1 MSVRSRAWA
10 RRVLIAV
17 TGGLVVGLTAV
28 MIDGPARADLGYIP
42 APRGGTD
49 LPFFVEDIND
59 TGSGR
64 FGALL
69 VDGTRERVY
78 VSAPAKSKLAVLDF
92 EGNLLGTVE
101 GLPGA
106 DGMAL
111 HGDDLYVALTSGD
124 GVARLD
130 ARTLEQ
136 TGTLGAGLG
145 RTGSVVLTAGKLWAA
160 QAYCS
165 AAAES
170 TEPRH
175 SQLAAID
182 PGTGAYTRHTID
194 QAQACVRLVVNPDD
208 PTMLLAWNVGWTGV
222 ITRIDVSTGVP
233 VALASGGV
241 PSGNSVGDVAFV
253 PGKGTILVQDSGY
266 AQRQGLDEYRLSDLK
281 VIGNREMAVYRGRA
295 LATTPARGGLLAV
308 ASGGTIDVD
317 RFDRMNRSETQ
328 IENVGKGIVDGGMA
342 FSPDGTRLFTVS
354 YNDRKPPVF
363 TVVDLV
369 GPRLAVAPDS
379 APLGTAQVGTI
390 GYPSS
395 FTVWNVGRGPLHL
408 DGILSGDH
416 PDDFVVD
423 TDCPDEVPGGT
434 TCTIDVAFA
443 PTAPGPRSAELVLDH
458 DAVGTRPVT
467 LYLSGNATLDPYP
480 PPQRGSRSGYWM
492 VTAAGDVHAFGDA
505 RSYGEPAGVLGG
517 ARSLRLE
524 PTPTGNGYWI
534 LDSRGVVHNSGAAAR
549 LGNVDPT
556 VLAGGEEPATLSAT
570 PTGRGY
576 WVFTDRGRV
585 LAYGDA
591 GFHGDMSKADLNGP
605 ILGSVSTPTGQ
616 GYYMVASDGGIFTF
630 GDAAFHG
637 SAGNLRLNKPVMGMA
652 PSPAGDGYWLVASD
666 GGIFAF
672 GTRFHGSMGSTRL
685 NKPITGI
692 VPGHDG
698 YLMVAQDGGIF
709 AFGDVTFH
717 GSLGAGPPASPVVSA
732 ALMP

>member
-1 MSVRSRAWA
+1 MV
-10 RRVLIAV
+10 VLVSCLAAV
-17 TGGLVVGLTAV
+17 VV
-28 MIDGPARADLGYIP
+28 DGPARADLGYIP

-49 LPFFVEDIND
+49 LPFLVEDIND

-69 VDGTRERVY
+69 VDDARERVY

-92 EGNLLGTVE
+92 DGNLLGTVE

-106 DGMAL
+106 YGMAL
-111 HGDDLYVALTSGD
+111 DGDDLYVALTSGD

-130 ARTLEQ
+130 ASTLER

-145 RTGSVVLTAGKLWAA
+145 RTGSVVFTAGKLWAA

-182 PGTGAYTRHTID
+182 PGTGAYTRHTIE
-194 QAQACVRLVVNPDD
+194 QAQACFRLVVNPDD

-253 PGKGTILVQDSGY
+253 PGKGTILVEDSGY
-266 AQRQGLDEYRLSDLK
+266 AQRRGIDEYRLSDLK
-281 VIGNREMAVYRGRA
+281 VIDNREMAVYRGRT

-308 ASGGTIDVD
+308 ASGGTIDVG
-317 RFDRMNRSETQ
+317 RFDRANPSETQ
-328 IENVGKGIVDGGMA
+328 IENVRNGIADGGMA

-354 YNDRKPPVF
+354 HNDRKPPIF

-379 APLGTAQVGTI
+379 APLGTAQVGAI

-408 DGILSGDH
+408 DGSLAGEH
-416 PDDFVVD
+416 PDDFLVE
-423 TDCPDEVPGGT
+423 TNCPDEIPGGT
-434 TCTIDVAFA
+434 TCTIQVAFA
-443 PTAPGPRSAELVLDH
+443 PTEPGQRSAELVIDH
-458 DAVGTRPVT
+458 DAVGTGPVT
-467 LYLSGNATLDPYP
+467 LYVSGNATIDPYP
-480 PPQRGSRSGYWM
+480 PPHGDSGSGYWM
-492 VTAAGDVHAFGDA
+492 ATAAGAVHAFGDA
-505 RSYGEPAGVLGG
+505 RSYGQPAGVLNG
-517 ARSLRLE
+517 ARALRLE
-524 PTPTGNGYWI
+524 PTPTGSGYWI
-534 LDSRGVVHNSGAAAR
+534 LDSRGVVHGYGDAPR

-556 VLAGGEEPATLSAT
+556 VLTAGEQPASMSAT
-570 PTGRGY
+570 PTGQGY
-576 WVFTDRGRV
+576 WVFTSRGRA
-585 LAYGDA
+585 LPYGDA
-591 GFHGDMSKADLNGP
+591 RFHGDMSKARLNGP
-605 ILGSVSTPTGQ
+605 ILGSVATPSGR

-637 SAGNLRLNKPVMGMA
+637 STGNLRLNKPVMGMA
-652 PSPAGDGYWLVASD
+652 PSPDGNGYWLVASD

-672 GTRFHGSMGSTRL
+672 GARFRGSMGSTRL

-692 VPGHDG
+692 VPGQDG

-709 AFGDVTFH
+709 AFGDVPFH
-717 GSLGAGPPASPVVSA
+717 GSLGAAPPASPVVSA